1 MFKDSIHQDF
11 QLISSSPANHRYAA
25 LGLIIRG
32 NVTFSVEGILG
43 YLLEGCCQEYQ
54 VVEELVGY
62 GLLE

>member
-32 NVTFSVEGILG
+32 NVTFSVEGDF
-43 YLLEGCCQEYQ
+43 
-54 VVEELVGY
+54 
-62 GLLE
+62 GLFIGRMLPGISSG